1 MTPHTQRL
9 AAARRAYYAARQ
21 ERRAAI
27 LWVLAVLVT
36 TGMLVGLLRLAWG
49 RS

>member
-1 MTPHTQRL
+1 MTPHTRRL
-9 AAARRAYYAARQ
+9 AASRRAYYAARR
-21 ERRAAI
+21 ERQAAI

-36 TGMLVGLLRLAWG
+36 AGMLAGMLRLAWG

>member
-1 MTPHTQRL
+1 MTPQTRHL
-9 AAARRAYYAARQ
+9 AAARRAYYAARR
-21 ERRAAI
+21 ERQAAI

-36 TGMLVGLLRLAWG
+36 AGMLAGLLRLAWG